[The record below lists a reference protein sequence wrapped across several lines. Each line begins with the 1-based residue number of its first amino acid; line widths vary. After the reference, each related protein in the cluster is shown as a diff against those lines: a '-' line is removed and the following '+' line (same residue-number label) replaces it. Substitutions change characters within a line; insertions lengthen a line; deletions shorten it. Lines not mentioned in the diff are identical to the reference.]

1 MVSHSV
7 WMQKKFFYNKDIFN
21 ELGLEVPET
30 WDQFIEVLDKI
41 KASGMD
47 PIAEGNQDK
56 WPSAHYI
63 GALNEQLVD
72 DETRA
77 KDYNPKTGE
86 FTDPGYAEA
95 LEKLPAVSILHEHRC
110 KWYDP

>member
-7 WMQKKFFYNKDIFN
+7 WMQKEFFYNKDIFN

-77 KDYNPKTGE
+77 KTTILRPVNLPIQDMQ
-86 FTDPGYAEA
+86 
-95 LEKLPAVSILHEHRC
+95 KLLKNTSS
-110 KWYDP
+110 

>member
-1 MVSHSV
+1 
-7 WMQKKFFYNKDIFN
+7 
-21 ELGLEVPET
+21 
-30 WDQFIEVLDKI
+30 
-41 KASGMD
+41 MD

-77 KDYNPKTGE
+77 KDYNPKTWIE
-86 FTDPGYAEA
+86 FTRIQDMQKS
-95 LEKLPAVSILHEHRC
+95 LEKIPAVSILHEHRC